1 MKKLIGTREFYRH
14 LFAVVVPIMIQ
25 NGITNFVGMLDNIMV
40 GQIGTA
46 QMSGVSIVNQLIFVF
61 NLCIFGGVA
70 GAGIFTAQFYG
81 QGNNEGVRHTF
92 RIKIIIIAL
101 ISIIGMLVFTLLG
114 DNLIMLYLKQEGQEA
129 GIQMTLSYARIYL
142 AIMLIDLIPFAI
154 SQTYA
159 GTLRECNETFLPMV
173 AGITAVLVNL
183 VFNYI
188 LIYGKFGAPALGVAG
203 AAIAT
208 VISRIV
214 EMLIILIYTHS
225 HAKKHP
231 FIQGAYRHFFDI
243 PSPLVKDVVIK
254 GTPLLFNEFLW
265 SSGMAVLSQNYAIRG
280 LEVIAAFNIS
290 STISNVFNIVFISMG
305 SAIAIIIGQE
315 LGAGREDVRDEASRL
330 TFFAVMAC
338 VVTGLLMLLMAPAFP
353 NIYNTEDTVKEL
365 ATSFI
370 VVAALCM
377 PMYSYENATYFII
390 RSGGKTLITFLFDSC
405 FIWVCAIP
413 LAFTLT
419 HFTQMP
425 IVPIYVCCQLIEL
438 IKCAIGFF
446 LVHKGI
452 WINDLTRVAN
462 S

>member
-1 MKKLIGTREFYRH
+1 MKKLIGTKEFYLH

-81 QGNNEGVRHTF
+81 QGNHEGVRHTF
-92 RIKIIIIAL
+92 RFKIIIISIVSVVAL
-101 ISIIGMLVFTLLG
+101 LIFTFLG
-114 DNLIMLYLKQEGQEA
+114 DDLIMLYLQQEGQEA
-129 GIQMTLSYARIYL
+129 GIQETLSYAHMYL
-142 AIMLIDLIPFAI
+142 AVMLIDLVPFAI
-154 SQTYA
+154 SQAYA
-159 GTLRECNETFLPMV
+159 GTLRECNETFMPMT
-173 AGITAVLVNL
+173 AGIVAVLVNL

-188 LIYGKFGAPALGVAG
+188 LIYGKFGAPALGVIG

-208 VISRIV
+208 VLSRVV
-214 EMLIILIYTHS
+214 EMLIMVIYTHT
-225 HAKKHP
+225 HAAKHP
-231 FIQGAYRHFFDI
+231 FIKGAYRHFFEI
-243 PSPLVKDVVIK
+243 PGPLVKNVIIK
-254 GTPLLFNEFLW
+254 GSPLLVNEFMW

-315 LGAGREDVRDEASRL
+315 LGAGRADVREEATRL

-338 VVTGLLMLLMAPAFP
+338 VVTGALMLLIAPAFP
-353 NIYNTEDTVKEL
+353 NIYNTEDSVKAL
-365 ATSFI
+365 ATQFI
-370 VVAALCM
+370 VVAALFM
-377 PMYSYENATYFII
+377 PMYSYENASYFII

-405 FIWVCAIP
+405 FVWVCAIP
-413 LAFTLT
+413 LAFVLT
-419 HFTQMP
+419 HYTDMP
-425 IVPIYVCCQLIEL
+425 IVPVYVCCQLIEL
-438 IKCAIGFF
+438 IKCAIGYV
-446 LVHKGI
+446 LVKKGI
-452 WINDLTRVAN
+452 WINNLTQVA
-462 S
+462 